1 MFVVKKI
8 NLKEKNMA
16 KEREFLSSVSIE
28 DVFSEKVLM
37 SLTESIMLDE
47 EQNLMSREDWEIEEF
62 FKDAQG
68 FSEWSD
74 YRRELYIDYK
84 VKELGYGSVKMTAS
98 EWFEYFIDYID
109 HDESADEEYNQLM
122 DIIDK
127 LI

>member
-1 MFVVKKI
+1 
-8 NLKEKNMA
+8 MA
-16 KEREFLSSVSIE
+16 IEREFLSSISIE

-37 SLTESIMLDE
+37 NLTESIMLDE
-47 EQNLMSREDWEIEEF
+47 EENLMSREDWEIEEF

-84 VKELGYGSVKMTAS
+84 VKEFGYGSIRLTAS
-98 EWFEYFIDYID
+98 EWFEQFVDYID
-109 HDESADEEYNQLM
+109 YDEGADEEYNQLM